1 MLARGRFAGHARI
14 AVSGGIESSGVFDAS
29 KRSAQDTRDAHHLA
43 RRQVGDGDEQEVVA
57 VERVEVRDERLRVRA
72 NPVTHVKV
80 LHARVRLF
88 TERVDAAEQLDVAC
102 RIAQTLSFKFRLA
115 DGCCLSGLPFL

>member
-43 RRQVGDGDEQEVVA
+43 RRQVGDGDE
-57 VERVEVRDERLRVRA
+57 RLS
-72 NPVTHVKV
+72 HQ
-80 LHARVRLF
+80 LFRLVIG
-88 TERVDAAEQLDVAC
+88 VDATEQLDVAC
-102 RIAQTLSFKFRLA
+102 RIVQTLSFKFRLA